1 MRNFEKIYLVI
12 RFQLSQSLKNKRIY
26 LGFALGLAMILRT
39 AFNYL
44 AFTGEHSFCVA
55 EPWLQN
61 FMTIGGLTVLFL
73 GIYDNNFRCAFCE

>member
-39 AFNYL
+39 AFNIW
-44 AFTGEHSFCVA
+44 H
-55 EPWLQN
+55 LQEN
-61 FMTIGGLTVLFL
+61 ILFAL
-73 GIYDNNFRCAFCE
+73 QSPGYRIL

>member
-12 RFQLSQSLKNKRIY
+12 RFQLSQSLKNKRVY

-55 EPWLQN
+55 EATEFYDDWRPDS
-61 FMTIGGLTVLFL
+61 FIF